1 MTPAGPTGPEAA
13 RQVAWAWVDH
23 LRAGGTTPWRDF
35 RSGHRTDLV
44 PDQAPD
50 QAPDRADVSRGRL
63 PGAAQ
68 LELARL
74 LAERA
79 ANQTYPDPD
88 ARGALIDRALERSG
102 PGRGLLELPLDLA
115 GDLTGDLAGDL
126 TGKPTDRVGAP
137 ATDPAD
143 VPAEE
148 LVRVG
153 VGLLV
158 VELLRAGAQAGSN
171 RNRRRRRRPFSGS
184 FLLGGAPTTTAAVRA
199 ALADAGHLGGGRS
212 PEVLLLAPPLEQML
226 GQVWSA
232 RVQRGAPVSWTDFVG
247 RWSRQVAL
255 PPSADLSALA
265 RSWAE
270 RVGAGRV
277 HVVADPDPLRTA
289 ADLLGIRLRAA
300 GRAST
305 PDLVPLPGAAVDLLR
320 RVNQVLAVRV
330 PEDQQAAFRRVVS
343 ASWASG
349 SRGMPADADE
359 PGIVVPSRHRHWVE
373 EQSARL
379 VKELRRGGYPVH
391 GDLDRITA
399 RQLGP
404 QRPRRREVLDLVLDV
419 VLEVAAATDMTGQ
432 SEQSTQRTQR
442 TQRTSGGRHR

>member
-44 PDQAPD
+44 PDRAPGP
-50 QAPDRADVSRGRL
+50 APDRADVSRGRL

-79 ANQTYPDPD
+79 ANQPDPD

-102 PGRGLLELPLDLA
+102 PGRGLLELPLDLV
-115 GDLTGDLAGDL
+115 GDLAGNL
-126 TGKPTDRVGAP
+126 AGKPTDRAGAP

-158 VELLRAGAQAGSN
+158 AELLRAGAQAGSN
-171 RNRRRRRRPFSGS
+171 RNRRRRPFSGS

-212 PEVLLLAPPLEQML
+212 PEVVLLAPPLEQML

-289 ADLLGIRLRAA
+289 ADLLGIRLRAP

-305 PDLVPLPGAAVDLLR
+305 PDLLPLPGAAVDLLR

-349 SRGMPADADE
+349 SRGMPADAGE
-359 PGIVVPSRHRHWVE
+359 PGIVVPSRHRRWVE

-419 VLEVAAATDMTGQ
+419 VLEVAAGTDMTGQ
-432 SEQSTQRTQR
+432 SGQSTQRTQR

>member
-13 RQVAWAWVDH
+13 HQVAWAWVDH

-79 ANQTYPDPD
+79 ANQPDPDPD

-102 PGRGLLELPLDLA
+102 PGRGLLELPLDLV
-115 GDLTGDLAGDL
+115 GDLAGKL
-126 TGKPTDRVGAP
+126 AGKPTDRAGAP

-158 VELLRAGAQAGSN
+158 AELLRAGAQAGSN

-305 PDLVPLPGAAVDLLR
+305 PDLLPLPGAAVDLLR

-404 QRPRRREVLDLVLDV
+404 QRPRRREVLDLVLDA
-419 VLEVAAATDMTGQ
+419 VLEVAAATDMTDMTGQ
-432 SEQSTQRTQR
+432 SGQSTQR

>member
-44 PDQAPD
+44 PDQARWP
-50 QAPDRADVSRGRL
+50 APNRADVSRGRL

-102 PGRGLLELPLDLA
+102 PGRGLLELPLDLVGDPA
-115 GDLTGDLAGDL
+115 GNLA
-126 TGKPTDRVGAP
+126 GKPTDRAGAP

-199 ALADAGHLGGGRS
+199 ALAGAGHVGGGRS

-289 ADLLGIRLRAA
+289 ADLLGIRLRAP

-305 PDLVPLPGAAVDLLR
+305 PDLLPLPGAAVDLLR
-320 RVNQVLAVRV
+320 RVNQVLVVRV

-432 SEQSTQRTQR
+432 SGQS

>member
-44 PDQAPD
+44 PDQAPWP
-50 QAPDRADVSRGRL
+50 APNRADVSRGRL

-79 ANQTYPDPD
+79 AHQPDPDPD

-115 GDLTGDLAGDL
+115 GNLA
-126 TGKPTDRVGAP
+126 GKPTDRAGAP

-158 VELLRAGAQAGSN
+158 AELLRDGAQAGSN
-171 RNRRRRRRPFSGS
+171 RNRRRRRRRRPFSGS
-184 FLLGGAPTTTAAVRA
+184 FLLGGAPTTTAAVRV

-212 PEVLLLAPPLEQML
+212 PEVVLLAPPLEQML

-289 ADLLGIRLRAA
+289 ADLLGIRLRAT

-305 PDLVPLPGAAVDLLR
+305 PDLLPLPGAAVDLLR
-320 RVNQVLAVRV
+320 RVNQVLVVRV

-419 VLEVAAATDMTGQ
+419 VLEVTAATDMTGQ
-432 SEQSTQRTQR
+432 S

>member
-1 MTPAGPTGPEAA
+1 
-13 RQVAWAWVDH
+13 
-23 LRAGGTTPWRDF
+23 
-35 RSGHRTDLV
+35 
-44 PDQAPD
+44 
-50 QAPDRADVSRGRL
+50 VSRGRL

-115 GDLTGDLAGDL
+115 GDLTGDLAADL

-289 ADLLGIRLRAA
+289 ADLLGIRLRAP

-305 PDLVPLPGAAVDLLR
+305 PDLLPLPGAAVDLLR
-320 RVNQVLAVRV
+320 RVNQVLALRV

-432 SEQSTQRTQR
+432 SGQSGQR